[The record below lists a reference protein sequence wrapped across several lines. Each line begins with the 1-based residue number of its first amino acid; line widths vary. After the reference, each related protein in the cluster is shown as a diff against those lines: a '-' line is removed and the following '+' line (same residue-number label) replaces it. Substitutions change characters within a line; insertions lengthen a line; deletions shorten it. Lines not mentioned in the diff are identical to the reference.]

1 MHYYIVVS
9 MTTTQQDIVG
19 VKTFATWLY

>member
-19 VKTFATWLY
+19 VKTFAT